1 MKLIGIEFDDYASF
15 DKQFVRLGDGINLIV
30 GRNNAG
36 KTALL
41 RGISLIN
48 AIRGSGTFSRESIQ
62 YVRDA
67 QADQGPIV
75 RLVFELDEETAGLFL
90 TADAFDYYFREYH
103 TLVSFELEV
112 TQGGACFFAGAD
124 LLYGDSTDPVF
135 SNVSQQLHLNRLAS
149 GGAIREMRQL
159 GASARRDRLAPH
171 NRSYFLPIPDF
182 VSRVFRSLPLVF
194 LVDAHRVPQG
204 DMNLRAEANLSP
216 DGSNLANF
224 LHSLQGSR
232 ERDKFT
238 LIEEFLIAVFPE
250 FARVNP
256 ETNPQGNTVAIT
268 LTERGSSRTTVP
280 LTQCGTG
287 VEQILCLATFV
298 ITGGKMGASEKL
310 MFLLDEPHSYLHP
323 DAERQLLAFLN
334 THPEHAYVVATHS
347 PILVNA
353 VPPGAITYVERGRST
368 DVRSSIQK
376 VPSEV
381 MQALGYENSDF
392 LFHNRLV
399 FVEGE
404 SDQVII
410 PKLLAKEGSSR
421 TMALAATGFP
431 IIYGV
436 PGAGRPGALHK
447 NARGLQDTIL
457 KCEKFLA
464 QFGRAELP
472 HFFLLDG
479 DFTEDDRTLLDRL
492 KDQGITV
499 RFLKRFEV
507 ENYLLDP
514 SAIVKVINQQL
525 RIAGCEETATDE
537 KVAAEIGRCFVSEDD
552 RFFPLGKKGEPIC
565 SIKGSALLDCIFEKY
580 DLPYRKKADGL
591 LLAETVD
598 PSTTGLPEIWGD
610 LNSFFG

>member
-1 MKLIGIEFDDYASF
+1 M
-15 DKQFVRLGDGINLIV
+15 
-30 GRNNAG
+30 
-36 KTALL
+36 
-41 RGISLIN
+41 
-48 AIRGSGTFSRESIQ
+48 
-62 YVRDA
+62 
-67 QADQGPIV
+67 
-75 RLVFELDEETAGLFL
+75 
-90 TADAFDYYFREYH
+90 
-103 TLVSFELEV
+103 
-112 TQGGACFFAGAD
+112 
-124 LLYGDSTDPVF
+124 
-135 SNVSQQLHLNRLAS
+135 
-149 GGAIREMRQL
+149 
-159 GASARRDRLAPH
+159 
-171 NRSYFLPIPDF
+171 
-182 VSRVFRSLPLVF
+182 
-194 LVDAHRVPQG
+194 PQS
-204 DMNLRAEANLSP
+204 DMSLRAEANLSP

-224 LHSLQGSR
+224 LHSLQSSR
-232 ERDKFT
+232 ERDKFSQ
-238 LIEEFLIAVFPE
+238 IEEFVIAVFPE

-256 ETNPQGNTVAIT
+256 ESDPNGNTVAIT
-268 LTERGSSRTTVP
+268 LTERGSRTTVP

-334 THPEHAYVVATHS
+334 THPEHTYVVATHS

-353 VPPGAITYVERGRST
+353 LPPSAITYVERGRST
-368 DVRSSIQK
+368 DVRSSIQR

-381 MQALGYENSDF
+381 LQALGYENSDV

-421 TMALAATGFP
+421 SMELATTGFP

-436 PGAGRPGALHK
+436 PGAGRPGRLRK
-447 NARGLQDTIL
+447 NARGLQGTIL

-472 HFFLLDG
+472 HLFLLDG
-479 DFTEDDRTLLDRL
+479 DFTEEDRSLLDRL

-499 RFLKRFEV
+499 RFLKRLEV

-514 SAIVKVINQQL
+514 SAIVRVINREL
-525 RIAGCEETATDE
+525 RIAGCEETATEE
-537 KVAAEIGRCFVSEDD
+537 KVAAKIGRCFASEED
-552 RFFPLGKKGEPIC
+552 RFFPLGKQGEPIR
-565 SIKGSALLDCIFEKY
+565 SIKGSAVLDYIFEKY
-580 DLPYRKKADGL
+580 DLTYRKKADGL

-598 PSTTGLPEIWGD
+598 PSTTGLPEIWGE
-610 LNSFFG
+610 LTSFFG